1 MCYNYSRPPVDRLPL
16 LLLWF
21 EVIKTSHRQEVLPI
35 ILHPAT
41 QGLLTKSDTMFQI
54 KEPTLQ
60 KLLGWIIFVTLIL
73 VMVYQGIFQIW
84 TTSP

>member
-21 EVIKTSHRQEVLPI
+21 EVITISHRQEVLPI

-41 QGLLTKSDTMFQI
+41 LGLLIKSRYHVSD
-54 KEPTLQ
+54 
-60 KLLGWIIFVTLIL
+60 
-73 VMVYQGIFQIW
+73 
-84 TTSP
+84 